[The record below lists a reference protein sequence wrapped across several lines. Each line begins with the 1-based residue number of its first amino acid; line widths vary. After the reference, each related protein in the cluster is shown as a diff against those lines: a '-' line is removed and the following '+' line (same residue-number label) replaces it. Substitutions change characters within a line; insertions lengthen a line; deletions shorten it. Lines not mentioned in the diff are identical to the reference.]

1 MDLLMMR
8 INVGFKKIVS
18 VRSKTV
24 NYSRLVENYGLIIIV
39 MRSISLAC
47 SKVSLKPSVILYTY
61 RRYMCDCV
69 QLVRIRLCEAT
80 PDELLLARDTF
91 TAASSIEYIQYVALQ
106 KPSHEIATV
115 VYLLITAVLHQLH

>member
-39 MRSISLAC
+39 MNIGRSRLLVV
-47 SKVSLKPSVILYTY
+47 KFLFILYTY
-61 RRYMCDCV
+61 RRYMC
-69 QLVRIRLCEAT
+69 RLC
-80 PDELLLARDTF
+80 
-91 TAASSIEYIQYVALQ
+91 AACACIRM
-106 KPSHEIATV
+106 
-115 VYLLITAVLHQLH
+115 

>member
-1 MDLLMMR
+1 MDLLKMR
-8 INVGFKKIVS
+8 INVGFTKIVS

-61 RRYMCDCV
+61 RRYMC
-69 QLVRIRLCEAT
+69 RLCAACACICEAT